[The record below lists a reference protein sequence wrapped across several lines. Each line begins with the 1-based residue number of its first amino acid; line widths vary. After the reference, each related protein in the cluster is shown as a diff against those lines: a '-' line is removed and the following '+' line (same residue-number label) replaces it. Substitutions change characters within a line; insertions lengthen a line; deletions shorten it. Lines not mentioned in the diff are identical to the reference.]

1 MHIMNTTAKSPN
13 PLGDVIHS
21 LKTGGI
27 GALNK
32 YTEQDLIQALHWA
45 SDAYYNNQPVI
56 SDNEYDIIEA
66 YVTKTYNYTPSIGCP
81 INAGTNKVTLPYE
94 MPSMDKIKPDTSA
107 LGEWM
112 KTYSGPY
119 VVSCKLDGV
128 SGLYSTES
136 GTPKLYTRGDG
147 KVGQD
152 ISHLTNVLRLPFA
165 KGTKITVRGE
175 LIMAKATFAEKYTQ
189 YANGRNLVSGLVN
202 RKKKTDKKQSEN
214 DELNDLHFVA
224 YEMITPVLP
233 PSEQLKT
240 LVQMGFRVVDYK
252 LVTPNKLTNEYLSS
266 ELIQCR
272 THYGYETDGLIVSND
287 KSYERKSG
295 NPDHAFAFKMVL
307 SEQCVEAK
315 VLDVLWTPS
324 KDGYLKPR
332 VQIEPVM
339 LGGVKIEYAT
349 GFNAAFIRDHKIGVG
364 ALIQLIR
371 SGDVI
376 PHIKEVIQPAQLAK
390 MPPAAEY
397 EYEWNDTNV
406 DLVLSDALNN
416 ETVLEKQLALFFSGI
431 GVTGVSEKTM
441 RKLIQAGFNSVEKIV
456 NMTEKEMSEIDGL
469 GLKSASKICEGIKQC
484 IQTAPLHTIMSA
496 SSWFGRGFGEKRIMQ
511 IMKEAPDILSAKE
524 TKEQKRDRLAN
535 IKGLSEKTATAFTEN
550 IDKFNEFYSKLG
562 RKEQARAST
571 NQQTTTATSS
581 TPHPLQNKSV
591 VITGFRDKELSARLA
606 NAGALE
612 SATVGK
618 NTFALIVKSKTAE
631 ETTTKWQ
638 SAIKWQVPIM
648 ELAEFKEKYFQE

>member
-1 MHIMNTTAKSPN
+1 
-13 PLGDVIHS
+13 
-21 LKTGGI
+21 
-27 GALNK
+27 
-32 YTEQDLIQALHWA
+32 
-45 SDAYYNNQPVI
+45 
-56 SDNEYDIIEA
+56 
-66 YVTKTYNYTPSIGCP
+66 
-81 INAGTNKVTLPYE
+81 
-94 MPSMDKIKPDTSA
+94 
-107 LGEWM
+107 
-112 KTYSGPY
+112 
-119 VVSCKLDGV
+119 
-128 SGLYSTES
+128 
-136 GTPKLYTRGDG
+136 
-147 KVGQD
+147 
-152 ISHLTNVLRLPFA
+152 
-165 KGTKITVRGE
+165 
-175 LIMAKATFAEKYTQ
+175 
-189 YANGRNLVSGLVN
+189 
-202 RKKKTDKKQSEN
+202 
-214 DELNDLHFVA
+214 
-224 YEMITPVLP
+224 
-233 PSEQLKT
+233 
-240 LVQMGFRVVDYK
+240 MGFRVVDYK

-390 MPPAAEY
+390 MPPATEY

-406 DLVLSDALNN
+406 DLVLTDALNN

-431 GVTGVSEKTM
+431 GVVGVSEKTM

-524 TKEQKRDRLAN
+524 TKEQKRERLAN
-535 IKGLSEKTATAFTEN
+535 IKGLSEKTAAAFTEN

-562 RKEQARAST
+562 RKEQARSST
-571 NQQTTTATSS
+571 NQQTTTSTSS

-591 VITGFRDKELSARLA
+591 VITGFRDKELSTRLN

-618 NTFALIVKSKTAE
+618 NTFVLIVKSMTAE

>member
-1 MHIMNTTAKSPN
+1 MNTTAKSPN
-13 PLGDVIHS
+13 RLGDVIHS

-32 YTEQDLIQALHWA
+32 YTEQDLMQVLHWA

-66 YVTKTYNYTPSIGCP
+66 YTFKTYGYKPSIGCA

-112 KTYSGPY
+112 KKYSGPY

-136 GTPKLYTRGDG
+136 GAPKLYTRGDG

-152 ISHLTNVLRLPFA
+152 ISHLTKVLGLPFA
-165 KGTKITVRGE
+165 KGTKVTVRGE
-175 LIMAKATFAEKYTQ
+175 LIMTKATFAEKYTQ

-202 RKKKTDKKQSEN
+202 RKKKPDNRQSEN

-240 LVQMGFRVVDYK
+240 LAQMGFRVVDYK
-252 LVTPNKLTNEYLSS
+252 LVSPNKLTNEYLSS

-349 GFNAAFIRDHKIGVG
+349 GFNAAFIRDYKIGVG

-390 MPPAAEY
+390 MPPATEY

-406 DLVLSDALNN
+406 DLVLTDALNN

-496 SSWFGRGFGEKRIMQ
+496 SSLFGRGFGEKRIMQ
-511 IMKEAPDILSAKE
+511 IMKDTPNILSAKE
-524 TKEQKRDRLAN
+524 TKEQKRERLMN
-535 IKGLSEKTATAFTEN
+535 IKGLSEKTASTFVEN
-550 IDKFNEFYSKLG
+550 IDKFNEFYTKLG
-562 RKEQARAST
+562 RKEQPQPSI
-571 NQQTTTATSS
+571 NQLNPTTT
-581 TPHPLQNKSV
+581 TPHPLQNKSI
-591 VITGFRDKELSARLA
+591 VITGFRDKSLSALLA

-618 NTFALIVKSKTAE
+618 NTFALIVKSKTTE